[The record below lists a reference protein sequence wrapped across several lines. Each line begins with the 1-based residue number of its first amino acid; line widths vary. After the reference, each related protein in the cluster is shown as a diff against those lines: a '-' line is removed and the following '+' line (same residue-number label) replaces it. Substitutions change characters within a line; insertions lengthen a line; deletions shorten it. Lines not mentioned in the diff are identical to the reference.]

1 MFYFLH
7 GARKVR
13 GIDCE
18 EVTVDQTAGADEGV
32 LTSAHV
38 LEYPYSRS
46 VGPVIGAFLTGLRD
60 GRILGA
66 SGSNGSVVVPPTEY
80 DPETAEA
87 TGELVEVGPA
97 GTVTSWAWIADPA
110 PGQPLDHPFAW
121 VLVRLDGA
129 TTAVLHVLDAPSPSE
144 VRTGMRVRA
153 DFLPAT
159 ERVGR
164 IQDIRA
170 FVPADGGGPG

>member
-1 MFYFLH
+1 M
-7 GARKVR
+7 
-13 GIDCE
+13 
-18 EVTVDQTAGADEGV
+18 AGTGEDV

-46 VGPVIGAFLTGLRD
+46 VGPVLGAFLTGLRD

-66 SGSNGSVVVPPTEY
+66 TGSTGVVVPPTEY
-80 DPETAEA
+80 DPATAEA

-97 GTVTSWAWIADPA
+97 GTVESWAWVSEPA
-110 PGQPLDHPFAW
+110 PQHPLERPFAW

-129 TTAVLHVLDAPSPSE
+129 TTSMLHVLDAGSPE
-144 VRTGMRVRA
+144 AVVTGMRVEAAFVPEA
-153 DFLPAT
+153 D
-159 ERVGR
+159 RVGR

-170 FVPADGGGPG
+170 FVPATGKAAGGDGREGGRPTEAAR

>member
-1 MFYFLH
+1 M
-7 GARKVR
+7 
-13 GIDCE
+13 
-18 EVTVDQTAGADEGV
+18 DQAAAGDEV

-46 VGPVIGAFLTGLRD
+46 VGPVIGAFLTALRD

-80 DPETAEA
+80 DPETAEP
-87 TGELVEVGPA
+87 TGELIEVGPG
-97 GTVTSWAWIADPA
+97 GTVTTWAWIDRPT

-129 TTAVLHVLDAPSPSE
+129 TTAMLHVLDAPSSD
-144 VRTGMRVRA
+144 VHTGMRVRA
-153 DFLPAT
+153 DFRPAS

-164 IQDIRA
+164 VQDIRA
-170 FVPADGGGPG
+170 FVPAGEDGEP